1 MITQNKALVLKFFY
15 FRPIVTVM
23 HILIVEDEA
32 SIASFLKKGLEAN
45 GFHVQTAS
53 DGLMGQ
59 KMALDYPYDLIIA
72 DVNLPRQNGQDMV
85 ATLRKNGVDT
95 PILMLSALGTTHD
108 VVTGLD
114 VGADDYLV
122 KPVPFEILMARVRAL
137 TRRHT
142 GHLQTEVTLTVA
154 DLVLNLDER
163 TARRGNQA
171 ISLTSKEF
179 QLLEY
184 LMRNQGRVVSKVA
197 IAEQVWDMQY
207 TMSSNSIEVYV
218 GLLRKKIDLPG
229 LPKLIHTVVGEGYVL
244 RNA

>member
-1 MITQNKALVLKFFY
+1 
-15 FRPIVTVM
+15 M

-32 SIASFLKKGLEAN
+32 SIAGFLRKGLEAS
-45 GFHVQTAS
+45 GFHVQIAT

-85 ATLRKNGVDT
+85 AALRKQEIET
-95 PILMLSALGTTHD
+95 PILMLSALGTTQD
-108 VVTGLD
+108 IVTGLD

-122 KPVPFEILMARVRAL
+122 KPVQFDILMARVRAL
-137 TRRHT
+137 TRRQT
-142 GHLQTEVTLTVA
+142 GHLQSESILTVS

-163 TARRGNQA
+163 TARRGNRP
-171 ISLTSKEF
+171 INLTAKEF

-184 LMRNQGRVVSKVA
+184 LMRNQGRVISRVT

-207 TMSSNSIEVYV
+207 AMSSNSIEVYV
-218 GLLRKKIDLPG
+218 GLLRKKIDEG
-229 LPKLIHTVVGEGYVL
+229 GAPKLIHTVIGEGYVL
-244 RNA
+244 RAP